1 VKFII
6 DNWQLFAV
14 AIGSAAMLFWPQIKG
29 AAGGTL
35 TAAGA
40 VQLINREKAVVVDV
54 SEADE
59 FATGHVN
66 NSKNVPF
73 SQLDE
78 KLTSLVKNKDL
89 PLILVCTS
97 GVRSN
102 RAVAVAKKLG
112 FTNAQSM
119 AGGLKAWREAN
130 LPLEKLK
137 TIE

>member
-35 TAAGA
+35 TTAGA

-59 FATGHVN
+59 FAAGHVN

-78 KLTSLVKNKDL
+78 KLTSLVKNKEL

-130 LPLEKLK
+130 LPLEKA
-137 TIE
+137 

>member
-40 VQLINREKAVVVDV
+40 VQLINREKAVVIDV

-59 FATGHVN
+59 FAAGHVN
-66 NSKNVPF
+66 NSKNIPF
-73 SQLDE
+73 NQLDE
-78 KLTSLVKNKDL
+78 KLGSLIKNKEL

-130 LPLEKLK
+130 LPIEKA
-137 TIE
+137 

>member
-1 VKFII
+1 
-6 DNWQLFAV
+6 
-14 AIGSAAMLFWPQIKG
+14 MLFWPQIKG

-59 FATGHVN
+59 FAAGHVN
-66 NSKNVPF
+66 NSKNIPF
-73 SQLDE
+73 NQLDE
-78 KLTSLVKNKDL
+78 KLGSLIKNKEL

-130 LPLEKLK
+130 LPIEKA
-137 TIE
+137 

>member
-6 DNWQLFAV
+6 DNWQLIAV

-40 VQLINREKAVVVDV
+40 VQLMNREKAVVIDV
-54 SEADE
+54 SDAEE
-59 FATGHVN
+59 FALGHITN
-66 NSKNVPF
+66 AKSVPF
-73 SQLDE
+73 SQLEE
-78 KLTSLVKNKDL
+78 KLAGQVKNKEL

-112 FTNAQSM
+112 FTNVQAL
-119 AGGLKAWREAN
+119 AGGLKSWKEAN
-130 LPLEKLK
+130 LPLEQA
-137 TIE
+137 

>member
-40 VQLINREKAVVVDV
+40 VQLINREKAVVIDV
-54 SEADE
+54 SEANE
-59 FATGHVN
+59 FAAGHVN

-97 GVRSN
+97 GARSN
-102 RAVAVAKKLG
+102 RAVVIAKKLG

-130 LPLEKLK
+130 LPLEKA
-137 TIE
+137 

>member
-1 VKFII
+1 MKFII
-6 DNWQLFAV
+6 DNWQLIAV

-35 TAAGA
+35 TPAGA
-40 VQLINREKAVVVDV
+40 VQLINREKAAVVDV
-54 SEADE
+54 SEPDE
-59 FATGHVN
+59 YAAGHVN

-78 KLTSLVKNKDL
+78 KLAGQVKNKEL

-97 GVRSN
+97 GARSN

-112 FTNAQSM
+112 FANVQSM

-130 LPLEKLK
+130 LPLEKA
-137 TIE
+137 

>member
-59 FATGHVN
+59 FAAGHVN
-66 NSKNVPF
+66 NSKNIPF
-73 SQLDE
+73 NQLDE
-78 KLTSLVKNKDL
+78 KLGSLIKNKEL

-130 LPLEKLK
+130 LPIEKA
-137 TIE
+137 